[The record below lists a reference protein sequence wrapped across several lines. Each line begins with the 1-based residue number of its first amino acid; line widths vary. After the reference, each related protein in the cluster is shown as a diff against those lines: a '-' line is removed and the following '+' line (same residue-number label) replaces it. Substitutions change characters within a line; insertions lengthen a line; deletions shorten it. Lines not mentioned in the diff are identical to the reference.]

1 MYWTAPLSLFAAAI
15 FFASAQ
21 ASYLSN
27 ELSFGHNG
35 NISPNLR
42 AVPNWHLLGKPKAP
56 DILKDKLV
64 LTPPYPGNMRGAVW
78 TEKPLLHSNWA
89 VDVDFRAT
97 GPERG
102 GGNLQIWYAKDG
114 QNEVGT
120 SSIYTVGRF
129 DGLALVVDQYAG
141 SAGFIR
147 GFLNDGTTDYSH
159 HHSVDSLAFGHCDYS
174 FRNLGRPS
182 RIMLKQSDS
191 MFRVEVDGNLCFE
204 SDKIKLPL
212 GYSFGI
218 TAASAE
224 NPDSFEIFKFVTT
237 TESHTPDIQ
246 DPNSD
251 VQNAGMSSP
260 PPVTN
265 KIPEPNPGTSP
276 NDIPS
281 FSDQPETP
289 ASQYQSSAEQFSDLH
304 NRLQAMMR
312 NFNALH
318 NIFNEEKQQAHIRH
332 EELMGHIVRAD
343 NSLERIEKMM
353 KKIEEVQ
360 ADVRQTKSDLH
371 NALDRHV
378 AGLRGEVRSTHS
390 TMLSTVA
397 SMGTGLGKFV
407 LVVLGSNGL
416 LVLCYLVYKRRKAN
430 MPKKYL

>member
-1 MYWTAPLSLFAAAI
+1 MLIAN
-15 FFASAQ
+15 Q
-21 ASYLSN
+21 
-27 ELSFGHNG
+27 
-35 NISPNLR
+35 
-42 AVPNWHLLGKPKAP
+42 
-56 DILKDKLV
+56 
-64 LTPPYPGNMRGAVW
+64 
-78 TEKPLLHSNWA
+78 
-89 VDVDFRAT
+89 
-97 GPERG
+97 
-102 GGNLQIWYAKDG
+102 
-114 QNEVGT
+114 
-120 SSIYTVGRF
+120 
-129 DGLALVVDQYAG
+129 
-141 SAGFIR
+141 AGFIR

-390 TMLSTVA
+390 SESLFS
-397 SMGTGLGKFV
+397 SFLF
-407 LVVLGSNGL
+407 
-416 LVLCYLVYKRRKAN
+416 
-430 MPKKYL
+430 